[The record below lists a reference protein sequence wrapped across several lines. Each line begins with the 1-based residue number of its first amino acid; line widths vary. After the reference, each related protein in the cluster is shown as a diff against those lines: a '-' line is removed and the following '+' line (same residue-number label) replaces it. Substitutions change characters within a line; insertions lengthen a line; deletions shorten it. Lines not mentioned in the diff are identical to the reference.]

1 MISVSQSFEMLEN
14 CHHVR
19 GGNKSDRLYVVA
31 GVHIKFD
38 PTAELGLTSY
48 KFRNFAS
55 KKRIFMMSLDP
66 EQCLESEGKTLR
78 KIYTDYYSFLII
90 ITYHKNFHLSFVLSE
105 GLKVFSR
112 ETFHSLYSN
121 SHL

>member
-1 MISVSQSFEMLEN
+1 MISVSQSLEMLEN

-38 PTAELGLTSY
+38 PTAELGLGSY

-66 EQCLESEGKTLR
+66 EGFKSEVK
-78 KIYTDYYSFLII
+78 S
-90 ITYHKNFHLSFVLSE
+90 SFVFF
-105 GLKVFSR
+105 KRYIFNFCMYMV
-112 ETFHSLYSN
+112 
-121 SHL
+121 

>member
-1 MISVSQSFEMLEN
+1 M
-14 CHHVR
+14 R

-38 PTAELGLTSY
+38 PTAELGLGSY

-66 EQCLESEGKTLR
+66 EGFKKSEKMSIFGYCKR
-78 KIYTDYYSFLII
+78 YI
-90 ITYHKNFHLSFVLSE
+90 
-105 GLKVFSR
+105 LKK
-112 ETFHSLYSN
+112 
-121 SHL
+121 

>member
-1 MISVSQSFEMLEN
+1 MLEN

-38 PTAELGLTSY
+38 PTAELGLGSY

-66 EQCLESEGKTLR
+66 EGFKSEVKSSFGYFKSYIFYFLYVWYEVTRRGETSALLCD
-78 KIYTDYYSFLII
+78 ITFYT
-90 ITYHKNFHLSFVLSE
+90 TYIQ
-105 GLKVFSR
+105 
-112 ETFHSLYSN
+112 TDSL
-121 SHL
+121 L

>member
-1 MISVSQSFEMLEN
+1 MLEN

-66 EQCLESEGKTLR
+66 EQCFESEGKALR
-78 KIYTDYYSFLII
+78 KIYLLII
-90 ITYHKNFHLSFVLSE
+90 IHF
-105 GLKVFSR
+105 
-112 ETFHSLYSN
+112 
-121 SHL
+121 

>member
-66 EQCLESEGKTLR
+66 EQCFESEGKALR
-78 KIYTDYYSFLII
+78 KEKYTDYYSFLII
-90 ITYHKNFHLSFVLSE
+90 TYHKNFHLCFVLSE